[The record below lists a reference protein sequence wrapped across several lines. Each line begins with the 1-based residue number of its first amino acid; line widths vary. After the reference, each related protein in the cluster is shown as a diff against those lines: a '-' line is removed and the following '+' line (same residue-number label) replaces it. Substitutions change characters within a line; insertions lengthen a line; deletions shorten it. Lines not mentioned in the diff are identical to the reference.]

1 MQIQAI
7 LTQNRTLNQAVGG
20 SKKRVMETLAQLIA
34 EDQPAISAE
43 DVFQSL
49 VARERLGSTGIGGG
63 IAIPHCRFPT
73 DGATLG
79 ALVTLKDAIDFDA
92 VDNAP
97 VDIVFAMLVPE
108 NTEASHLQTLASL
121 AEALQ
126 QEGYVERLR
135 SASSSEEL
143 FHRAL
148 ETD

>member
-1 MQIQAI
+1 MQIEAI
-7 LTQNRTLNQAVGG
+7 LTPSRTLNKAVGG
-20 SKKRVMETLAQLIA
+20 SKKRVLETLAQLIA

-49 VARERLGSTGIGGG
+49 IARERLGSTGIGNG

-73 DGATLG
+73 DGSTLG
-79 ALVTLKDAIDFDA
+79 ALITLQDAVDFDS

-108 NTEASHLQTLASL
+108 NAEASHLQTLAAL

-126 QEGYVERLR
+126 QEDYVEKLR
-135 SASSSEEL
+135 SADSSEEL
-143 FHRAL
+143 YRRA
-148 ETD
+148 TSQ